1 MTVEMTVDGA
11 VATVTFNRPEKRNAL
26 TVEMRQKLTES
37 FERIAEDDAI
47 RAVILTGAGEAF
59 CAGAD
64 VTAMAGGR
72 TVVRGRGLMQR
83 GSHRAIRALH
93 HLEKPTIAA
102 VRGPAV
108 GIGWSYA
115 LACDMIVAS
124 ETARFAQVFKRLG
137 LAPDG
142 GAVWFL
148 TQRIGVMRAKEL
160 VFTARFLSGPEALE
174 LGLVNK
180 VVPDAELMPTA
191 TRLAQELA
199 AGPTFALGLAKKLF
213 HAAVAPTLDQFLETE
228 LLVQP
233 TLYQT
238 EDHPEGVKAFKEKRD
253 PKFAGR

>member
-1 MTVEMTVDGA
+1 MPIHYEMADHI
-11 VATVTFNRPEKRNAL
+11 VTITIDRPPRNAMDMYHFRDL
-26 TVEMRQKLTES
+26 AGAWRRFKDDTE
-37 FERIAEDDAI
+37 AWVAI
-47 RAVILTGAGEAF
+47 VTGTGEAF

-148 TQRIGVMRAKEL
+148 TQRIGVMKAKEL
-160 VFTARFLSGPEALE
+160 VFSARFLSGAEAHE